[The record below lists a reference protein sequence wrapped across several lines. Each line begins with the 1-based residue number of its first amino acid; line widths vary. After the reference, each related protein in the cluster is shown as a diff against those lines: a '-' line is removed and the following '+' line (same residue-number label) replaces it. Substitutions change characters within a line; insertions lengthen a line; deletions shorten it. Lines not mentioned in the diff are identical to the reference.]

1 VGAYDL
7 WSYAPTD
14 TQTLANRI
22 AVQNMKRHILTIY
35 GVSYSGSL
43 IIVRVIAG
51 LQQQHPRWYNTIQLA
66 EINRSVLLHRQGCGQ
81 GCSLTSLFNMGHT
94 YQKSLQ
100 GLTKA
105 GADWLQPIRAYL
117 LVGWRFLQWR
127 LWLWLQSLSGQESVY
142 MKRTLLFIRHG
153 QTTWNVEN
161 RLPGQL
167 PGVPLT
173 DQGRQQAARLA
184 EALTV
189 LPISAII
196 SSPLERARETAEY
209 IAQGRGL
216 TIQFEADL
224 MDTDVGNWAGKVIK
238 DLNQSDPTWK
248 DYVKNPAVAP
258 EGVETF
264 PQVQRRVVAAVERWC
279 SQDNIGAY
287 PAFVAHADVIKL
299 LVAYYMDL
307 APERAGSLMIDNA
320 SVSMVELDQE
330 IRPRVFAIGWSP
342 RPGWLKPPTPEQPAK
357 EATTEAGATSTEKE
371 EKAAQNV
378 GEQKM

>member
-1 VGAYDL
+1 MCHAYTKNL
-7 WSYAPTD
+7 
-14 TQTLANRI
+14 R
-22 AVQNMKRHILTIY
+22 
-35 GVSYSGSL
+35 
-43 IIVRVIAG
+43 
-51 LQQQHPRWYNTIQLA
+51 
-66 EINRSVLLHRQGCGQ
+66 
-81 GCSLTSLFNMGHT
+81 
-94 YQKSLQ
+94 

-105 GADWLQPIRAYL
+105 GADWLHLLWVHL
-117 LVGWRFLQWR
+117 LVGWRFWYWR
-127 LWLWLQSLSGQESVY
+127 IGLWLQPLSGQESVY

-153 QTTWNVEN
+153 QTTWNVES

-184 EALTV
+184 ESLTV

-209 IAQGRGL
+209 IARGRDL
-216 TIQFEADL
+216 TIQFESDL
-224 MDTDVGNWAGKVIK
+224 MDTDVGDWSGKFIK
-238 DLNQSDPTWK
+238 DLNQNDPAWKAYVKDPT
-248 DYVKNPAVAP
+248 VAP

-264 PQVQRRVVAAVERWC
+264 PQVQQRVVAAVERWY

-307 APERAGSLMIDNA
+307 APGRAGSLIIDNA
-320 SVSMVELDQE
+320 SVSMVELEQE
-330 IRPRVFAIGWSP
+330 IPPRVFAVGWSP
-342 RPGWLKPPTPEQPAK
+342 RPGWLTPPKPEQPGK
-357 EATTEAGATSTEKE
+357 EASSEANKANTGEEKE
-371 EKAAQNV
+371 AQNI